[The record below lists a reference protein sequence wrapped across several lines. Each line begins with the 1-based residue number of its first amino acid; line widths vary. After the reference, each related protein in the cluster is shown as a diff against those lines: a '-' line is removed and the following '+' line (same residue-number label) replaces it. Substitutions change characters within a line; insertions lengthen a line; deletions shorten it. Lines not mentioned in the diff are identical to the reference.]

1 VCGDQLQI
9 TRLGCPSCGSE
20 LAGRFSSCEY
30 CGLGEHD
37 RQILRTFLVS
47 RGNMRDLARDLGV
60 SYPTARQR
68 FADLLAKLGLEE
80 SAHPTAH
87 AEPAP
92 SREAVL
98 HRLATGE
105 LDLDEATALLNLT
118 GAEVSARPGR
128 LPDDTDGREETP

>member
-1 VCGDQLQI
+1 
-9 TRLGCPSCGSE
+9 
-20 LAGRFSSCEY
+20 
-30 CGLGEHD
+30 
-37 RQILRTFLVS
+37 
-47 RGNMRDLARDLGV
+47 MRDLARDLAV

-87 AEPAP
+87 VEHAP

-118 GAEVSARPGR
+118 GAELSAVPGM
-128 LPDDTDGREETP
+128 LPDDTDGREDTP

>member
-1 VCGDQLQI
+1 
-9 TRLGCPSCGSE
+9 
-20 LAGRFSSCEY
+20 
-30 CGLGEHD
+30 
-37 RQILRTFLVS
+37 
-47 RGNMRDLARDLGV
+47 MRDLARDLGV

-87 AEPAP
+87 AEHAP

-118 GAEVSARPGR
+118 GAEMSARPGM
-128 LPDDTDGREETP
+128 LPDDTDGREDTP